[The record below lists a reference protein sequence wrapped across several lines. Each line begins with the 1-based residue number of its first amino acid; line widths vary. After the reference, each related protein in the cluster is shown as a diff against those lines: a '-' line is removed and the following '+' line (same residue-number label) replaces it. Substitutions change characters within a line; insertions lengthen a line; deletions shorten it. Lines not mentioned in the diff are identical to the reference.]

1 VALFASWGLMAKTGV
16 AAGVLRLPQR
26 RGRSSGS
33 WRGCR
38 FGIDQSGGIIHTIV
52 GT

>member
-1 VALFASWGLMAKTGV
+1 MARTGV
-16 AAGVLRLPQR
+16 AAGVLRLPQCD
-26 RGRSSGS
+26 GRSSGS
-33 WRGCR
+33 QRARR

>member
-1 VALFASWGLMAKTGV
+1 MARTGI

-26 RGRSSGS
+26 LGRSSGS
-33 WRGCR
+33 QRGSR